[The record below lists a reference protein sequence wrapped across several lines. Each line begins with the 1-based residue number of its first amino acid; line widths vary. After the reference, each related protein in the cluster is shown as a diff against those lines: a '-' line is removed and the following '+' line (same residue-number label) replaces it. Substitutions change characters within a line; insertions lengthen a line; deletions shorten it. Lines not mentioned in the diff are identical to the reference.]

1 MFRVDLRRL
10 IIALCLFSTL
20 LAAATFMLASYLV
33 QREQLVSTAMESHRV
48 YALKLAKLTDS
59 LLTQSRKTLAYVAQA
74 SADPSLTP
82 EQRQTL
88 LTNVYNQTSYFNSM
102 ALLGKDNTVVAEAP
116 ASVGMLGTAVNSER
130 CKAVLQRHQ
139 ATITEPYVASTG
151 RMVLS
156 HLMPVPAPDGQYQ
169 GYVIG
174 TLYLHQDNELRSLLG
189 EHYFMDGSYTYV
201 LDQQGNVVL
210 HTDARWVAKPAP
222 HKEVV
227 EALRDAAYG
236 KMTIQNADGLTLLAG
251 FAKADTSGW
260 GVVVVRPQADVLM
273 RLNELTLR
281 TLLTAAPLV
290 LLSLILIAW
299 LATHIVRP
307 LRTLADLAR
316 TMEDPQTT
324 ARLRK
329 TPAWYFEAVELK
341 HALLNGLSAIN
352 HKIRNLHHESKTD
365 MLSGLLNR
373 RGLRAALD
381 ELSAN
386 RTPTAIIVLDIDHFK
401 RVNDTLGHDSG
412 DTIIRMMAD
421 RMRIAARTG
430 DITARSGGEEFVM
443 LLPDTTA
450 AEAWHIAEQLRRDI
464 HETPTTASMPITVSC
479 GIAQSPE
486 IGRDLDEAWQLADKA
501 LYRAK
506 RSGRDCSF
514 VAEKVHESNA

>member
-33 QREQLVSTAMESHRV
+33 QREQLVSTAMENHRV
-48 YALKLAKLTDS
+48 YALKLAKLTDA
-59 LLTQSRKTLAYVAQA
+59 LLVQSRKTLTYIAQTT
-74 SADPSLTP
+74 ADPALTP

-88 LTNVYNQTSYFNSM
+88 LTNVYNQTSFFNSM
-102 ALLGKDNTVVAEAP
+102 LLIAPNNTVIAEAP
-116 ASVGMLGTAVNSER
+116 AQLGMVGHAVANPHSKVMAQQR
-130 CKAVLQRHQ
+130 RAV
-139 ATITEPYVASTG
+139 ITEPYVASTG
-151 RMVLS
+151 RMVVS
-156 HLMPVPAPDGQYQ
+156 HLVPAISPDGQYK
-169 GYVIG
+169 GHVIG
-174 TLYLHQDNELRSLLG
+174 TLYLHQGNELRHLLG
-189 EHYFMDGSYTYV
+189 DHYFMDSSYTYV
-201 LDQQGNVVL
+201 LDPVGNVIL
-210 HTDARWVAKPAP
+210 HTDPAWVARPAP
-222 HKEVV
+222 HEEVV
-227 EALRDAAYG
+227 QALKNASHG
-236 KMTIQNADGLTLLAG
+236 KMTVRGDEGRPLVAG
-251 FAKADTSGW
+251 FAKAESSGW
-260 GVVVVRPQADVLM
+260 SVVVVRPQADVLL

-281 TLLTAAPLV
+281 TLLTAAPLGV
-290 LLSLILIAW
+290 LSLILIAW
-299 LATHIVRP
+299 LVMHIVRP

-316 TMEDPQTT
+316 TMEDPQTLH
-324 ARLRK
+324 RLRQ

-341 HALLNGLSAIN
+341 HAMLNGLSAIN
-352 HKIRNLHHESKTD
+352 HKIRNLRHESTTD

-381 ELSAN
+381 QLSAK

-412 DTIIRMMAD
+412 DTVIRMMAD
-421 RMRIAARTG
+421 RMRSAARIG

-464 HETPTTASMPITVSC
+464 HETPTTVSMPITVSC

-486 IGRDLDEAWQLADKA
+486 IARDLDEAWQLADRA

-514 VAEKVHESNA
+514 VAEKMQDAGN